1 MPYMEGPRK
10 ARMWEKDNYKQGR
23 SGGKSPIMPGPNR
36 SFKHNP
42 QASGGINR
50 ATKGTGAGKRG

>member
-10 ARMWEKDNYKQGR
+10 ARMAEHDNYKQGR

-36 SFKHNP
+36 SFTKNP
-42 QASGGINR
+42 SASGGITR
-50 ATKGTGAGKRG
+50 VTRGTTVGKKG

>member
-1 MPYMEGPRK
+1 MPYIEGPRK
-10 ARMWEKDNYKQGR
+10 ARNWEKNNYTQGR

-42 QASGGINR
+42 GKSGGINR
-50 ATKGTGAGKRG
+50 ATNGTGAGKKD

>member
-1 MPYMEGPRK
+1 MSYMEGPRK
-10 ARMWEKDNYKQGR
+10 ARMMEHNNYKQGR

-42 QASGGINR
+42 AAAGGINR
-50 ATKGTGAGKRG
+50 AAKGTGAGKKD